1 MFAAMRLVWN
11 LQKAIPGDVSP
22 IPYVYAYMYGQE
34 YTRLDR
40 DKDVDGNVSPD
51 GAVLIFCTA
60 D

>member
-1 MFAAMRLVWN
+1 MRLVWN